1 MPVLELT
8 DDQVVELFQN
18 ISATQQERILARL
31 VKENSHQKRPQFGSA
46 KNDILFIA
54 EDFDAPLE
62 DFKEHM
68 E

>member
-8 DDQVVELFQN
+8 DDQVVELLLN
-18 ISATQQERILARL
+18 ISVTQQERILARL
-31 VKENSHQKRPQFGSA
+31 VKENSLIKRPQFGNA